1 MYRYALQFDIVAK
14 NCAEF
19 VRIGNE
25 DDTESGVPFTAEERQ
40 KLWDLKDE
48 PFVDTILI
56 YHDEAQDINERIY
69 SLITTEQLRQ
79 ELEKI

>member
-25 DDTESGVPFTAEERQ
+25 DDTESGVPFTAGVRH
-40 KLWDLKDE
+40 KGE

-56 YHDEAQDINERIY
+56 YHDDAQDISERIY

>member
-14 NCAEF
+14 NCAKF

-25 DDTESGVPFTAEERQ
+25 DDTESGVPFTAGERQ
-40 KLWDLKDE
+40 KLWDHKGE

-56 YHDEAQDINERIY
+56 YHDDAQDINERIY